1 MQTLKSEDKSV
12 VMLEATAQLPQYCTN
27 VSTLWAVA
35 TSCSGVTQYG
45 RGKLLGVARMSLL
58 HSNRKEDDA
67 YTENFFTF

>member
-1 MQTLKSEDKSV
+1 MQTLKSEGKSV
-12 VMLEATAQLPQYCTN
+12 VMLGQQHNCPNILLT
-27 VSTLWAVA
+27 SLWAVA